1 MSKKQE
7 ERMKNRTWLA
17 LLLVLGLVLAACGG
31 GGDTTDTTGDE
42 APSTTEP
49 AEGGPTTTEGGGDGT
64 TAAPGEGSG
73 YAELDQALAGEF
85 EGSTVE
91 IWAQWLPESVEAVN
105 FEATLQP
112 FRDATGIDVNF
123 QPTPDYET
131 ALQVAVDG
139 GNAPD
144 IAQIA
149 QPGKMHQYAEAG
161 SLVDLGSFWNM
172 DALDGSMGEAF
183 VELGHYNDTL
193 YGVFYKTD
201 VKSIVWYPVQA
212 FADAGY
218 EPPETW
224 DELVALS
231 DQIIADGNGNPWC
244 ISIESQEADGWVAT
258 DWMEDILLR
267 TAPYETY
274 QAWYNHEIP
283 FNDPEV
289 LEAAEYMSQ
298 IWFTED
304 YAYGGSTYINAT
316 WIGETQDPMFAEG
329 GPQCW
334 MQKQAAWIPGFWGE
348 NRDFV
353 ANNPEAPPSDWPNV
367 PGEDADF
374 FYFPMIE
381 EEFGTPALGSGD
393 MFVMFED
400 RPEVRALLEW
410 LATPEGAQVWIE
422 AGGFL
427 SPLTT
432 VPPDWYTYPN
442 VGLSEIVNNATS
454 LGFDA
459 SDLMPAEVGAG
470 SFWSGMID
478 WVAANGENTEEV
490 FQQIEDSWP
499 G

>member
-1 MSKKQE
+1 
-7 ERMKNRTWLA
+7 MKNRTWLA

-31 GGDTTDTTGDE
+31 DDTGE
-42 APSTTEP
+42 SSTTEGATSDTTAP
-49 AEGGPTTTEGGGDGT
+49 TDNETTTTEGGGDGT
-64 TAAPGEGSG
+64 TMPAGESTG
-73 YAELDQALAGEF
+73 YEALDQALAGDF
-85 EGSTVE
+85 EGTSVE
-91 IWAQWLPESVEAVN
+91 VWAQWLPESVEAAN
-105 FEATLQP
+105 FEAQLQP

-144 IAQIA
+144 LAQIA
-149 QPGKMHQYAEAG
+149 QPGKMHQYADAG
-161 SLVDLGSFWNM
+161 ALVDIGSFINT
-172 DALDGSMGEAF
+172 DKLSADMGPAF
-183 VELGHYNDTL
+183 YDLAQYNDTI

-201 VKSIVWYPVQA
+201 VKSIVWYPVQG
-212 FADAGY
+212 FADNGY
-218 EPPETW
+218 EVPETW

-231 DQIIADGNGNPWC
+231 DQIVADGNGNPWC

-267 TAPYETY
+267 TAPIETY
-274 QAWYNHEIP
+274 QAWYTHEIP

-289 LEAAEYMSQ
+289 LEAAEYMKQ
-298 IWFTED
+298 IWFTPD
-304 YAYGGSTYINAT
+304 YAYGGNTYINAT

-334 MQKQAAWIPGFWGE
+334 MQKQAAWIPGFWGA

-353 ANNPEAPPSDWPNV
+353 ADNPDAPSSEWPNV

-393 MFVMFED
+393 MWVMFND
-400 RPEVRALLEW
+400 RPEVQALVEW
-410 LATPEGAQVWIE
+410 FATPEGAQVWIE

-432 VPPDWYTYPN
+432 VPAEWYVYPN

-459 SDLMPAEVGAG
+459 SDLMPAEVGGG
-470 SFWSGMID
+470 SFWSGMVD
-478 WVAANGENTEEV
+478 WVAANGEGTEEI
-490 FQQIEDSWP
+490 FQEIEDSWP
-499 G
+499 S